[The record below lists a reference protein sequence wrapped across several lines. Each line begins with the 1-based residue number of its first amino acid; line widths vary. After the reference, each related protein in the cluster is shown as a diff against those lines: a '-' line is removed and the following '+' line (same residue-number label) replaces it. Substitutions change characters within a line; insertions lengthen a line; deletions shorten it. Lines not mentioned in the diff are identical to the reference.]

1 MSEILEDLGEILGE
15 IKEIF
20 ADVLNWAACG
30 VIAVAVVLVL
40 L

>member
-20 ADVLNWAACG
+20 ADVLNWAG
-30 VIAVAVVLVL
+30 TGD
-40 L
+40 